1 MAGYIGSKASVVSSG
16 VERKKTYSIT
26 GSTTSLTGL
35 NYTVGKVH
43 VFQNGVRLLDG
54 TDYTATNGTSITLTV
69 AAQSGDNVVVVSQAS
84 FQLSEHY
91 TSAEADA
98 EFVTKTGDS
107 MTGNLSFGDNDKA
120 IFGDA
125 NELQIYNDGT
135 HTVIAESGPG
145 AFKITAD
152 AGLWIQSNNGEF
164 RINTDANG
172 AVALY
177 YDNAVKIATTST
189 GIDVTGTVRADD
201 LTIGH
206 TSNFSNALANDIQV
220 GTVTGSHGI
229 SILSQNNSYSSLFFS
244 DNNNNDAGSIRYN
257 HSNNTI
263 DVYTDRAKRLA
274 IDSSGNVGIGVIPES
289 SYPDRPV
296 VRIGSGLGLMCR
308 ATGNPSHTWINSN
321 AYQDPTTADDTYIGT
336 DQASQIQQANG
347 IFSFKTAASGT
358 AGTAI
363 TWTTAATIDA
373 SGNFLVG
380 TTTSTLYNATSGTGL
395 SYRNGVGL
403 DIARENSGTGQ
414 PLINLNLTGADGDHL
429 LFYKDGSVVGTI
441 GTISGSF
448 YIGTPYSND
457 SALRFSTNT
466 IHPCTTTGSPRDNAI
481 QLGYSSARFNDA
493 FITNGVTTGSD
504 RTEKQDIAALT
515 DTEMLVAARL
525 SQTFRTYRWKDAV
538 ASKGD
543 NARTH
548 TGTIAQEVQAAF
560 TAEGLD
566 AGDYGL
572 FCSDTWWETQ
582 TEVPAV
588 EAVAEVTDEDG
599 NVTTEAV
606 EAKDAYTRTDTYD
619 TEAEAPE
626 GATSKTRMGIRYP
639 ELLSFVAAYNE
650 QRFASIEARLT
661 ALEA

>member
-1 MAGYIGSKASVVSSG
+1 MAGYIGSKSSVTLVDG
-16 VERKKTYSIT
+16 IT
-26 GSTTSLTGL
+26 
-35 NYTVGKVH
+35 K
-43 VFQNGVRLLDG
+43 NGG
-54 TDYTATNGTSITLTV
+54 TLE
-69 AAQSGDNVVVVSQAS
+69 GD
-84 FQLSEHY
+84 
-91 TSAEADA
+91 
-98 EFVTKTGDS
+98 
-107 MTGNLSFGDNDKA
+107 LSFGDNDKA
-120 IFGDA
+120 IFGAGSD
-125 NELQIYNDGT
+125 LQIYHDGFNSYIDDAGQGVLAIRSNSVRIQKYT
-135 HTVIAESGPG
+135 GEEMVQ
-145 AFKITAD
+145 AD
-152 AGLWIQSNNGEF
+152 A
-164 RINTDANG
+164 DG
-172 AVALY
+172 AVKLY
-177 YDNAVKIATTST
+177 YDNAVKLATTSDGVNIQGAIT
-189 GIDVTGTVRADD
+189 SQSPNSGVLLEEYAADAFGANFTMRKSRNA
-201 LTIGH
+201 TIGGQ
-206 TSNFSNALANDIQV
+206 TAVASGDTLGNITFQGSDGDEFVSGASIQSFV
-220 GTVTGSHGI
+220 DGTPG
-229 SILSQNNSYSSLFFS
+229 
-244 DNNNNDAGSIRYN
+244 NNDMPGNLVFKTTPDGS
-257 HSNNTI
+257 STL
-263 DVYTDRAKRLA
+263 TERLR
-274 IDSSGNVGIGVIPES
+274 ITSSGNVLISTTSVNPHQDGSGIALRENAGVIIGVDGTHAIIAARHNSDGE
-289 SYPDRPV
+289 V
-296 VRIGSGLGLMCR
+296 IRIQKD
-308 ATGNPSHTWINSN
+308 N
-321 AYQDPTTADDTYIGT
+321 TT
-336 DQASQIQQANG
+336 
-347 IFSFKTAASGT
+347 
-358 AGTAI
+358 
-363 TWTTAATIDA
+363 
-373 SGNFLVG
+373 
-380 TTTSTLYNATSGTGL
+380 
-395 SYRNGVGL
+395 
-403 DIARENSGTGQ
+403 
-414 PLINLNLTGADGDHL
+414 
-429 LFYKDGSVVGTI
+429 VGTI
-441 GTISGSF
+441 GTISDSL

-504 RTEKQDIAALT
+504 RTEKQDIATLT

-606 EAKDAYTRTDTYD
+606 EAVDAYTRTDTYD

-626 GATSKTRMGIRYP
+626 GATERTRLGIRYP